1 MWHVEHTCLSPK
13 AHDRSAKKKKKP
25 TRTKSGK
32 GDISEQEIPLES
44 GKWMGG

>member
-1 MWHVEHTCLSPK
+1 MLNIPVYPPK
-13 AHDRSAKKKKKP
+13 PMIGQQKKKKKP